1 MQEIHITRETAG
13 GRLDKMIFRYLD
25 KAGSGFV
32 YKMLGIPDDLFTP
45 LFAVSRIAGWC
56 AHRFEEINSGK
67 RQVAIG
73 K

>member
-32 YKMLGIPDDLFTP
+32 DFHTDRNQANQEREPQILRRYDQHGCR
-45 LFAVSRIAGWC
+45 FAKIMV
-56 AHRFEEINSGK
+56 
-67 RQVAIG
+67 
-73 K
+73 